1 MRRRKQL
8 LKQYL
13 RFKNHI
19 LYVEKTTLELR
30 SQICMDAC
38 LIGQVD
44 EIKRTLYL
52 KYNQYLVKLRAK
64 NKTY

>member
-1 MRRRKQL
+1 M
-8 LKQYL
+8 
-13 RFKNHI
+13 

-52 KYNQYLVKLRAK
+52 KYNRYLVELRSK
-64 NKTY
+64 K